1 MSTLLIASLQPGE
14 GRTTTTAAL
23 GARLVAEGR
32 NVRLLRVR
40 SPEGADAAAED
51 DARTLASV
59 PGCAS
64 PRAAVSEQEAQAE
77 ATSAN
82 AAGDVCI
89 IEMPPGETPPGGET
103 PAGIPHELAVRLAA
117 RVVLVSAG
125 VNELRPGDLSAAA
138 QTLGDTFLGVV
149 ATRQPERRLD
159 AAEAELRERG
169 LACLAALPEDRLLA
183 GPNVREMAETLH
195 ASRLVEEGEEDEAL
209 EYVMLGPISADPGQ
223 PYFLQ
228 HGHKAVINRFD
239 KMDLH
244 LAALATEP
252 DCLIL
257 TGGQDPSP
265 YLLDRLA
272 GSGLDI
278 TVLLSPE
285 STVRT
290 VELLDDLYSRT
301 RFTGRRKLDRA
312 VELYHERLDLQQL
325 VEALR

>member
-23 GARLVAEGR
+23 GGHLAAEGR

-40 SPEGADAAAED
+40 SPEADAAAED
-51 DARTLASV
+51 DARTLAAV

-64 PRAAVSEQEAQAE
+64 PRAALSEQEAQAE
-77 ATSAN
+77 ANSAN
-82 AAGDVCI
+82 AAGDVSI
-89 IEMPPGETPPGGET
+89 IEMPPGGESPPG
-103 PAGIPHELAVRLAA
+103 IPQQLAVRLSA

-125 VNELRPGDLSAAA
+125 GDELRLSDLSAAA
-138 QTLGDTFLGVV
+138 QTLGDALQGVI

-183 GPNVREMAETLH
+183 GPNVREMAETLR
-195 ASRLVEEGEEDEAL
+195 ASRLVEEGGEEEAL
-209 EYVMLGPISADPGQ
+209 EFIMLGPISADPGQ

-244 LAALATEP
+244 LAALAPEP

-257 TGGQDPSP
+257 TGGQAPSP

-272 GSGLDI
+272 GSGLEI

-285 STVRT
+285 GTVRT
-290 VELLDDLYSRT
+290 VELLDDLYGRT

-312 VELYHERLDLQQL
+312 VELFSERLDLRQL

>member
-14 GRTTTTAAL
+14 GRTTTAAAL
-23 GARLVAEGR
+23 GARLAAEGR

-51 DARTLASV
+51 DARTLAAV

-64 PRAAVSEQEAQAE
+64 PRAAVSEQEAHTE
-77 ATSAN
+77 ANSTN

-89 IEMPPGETPPGGET
+89 IETPPGGET
-103 PAGIPHELAVRLAA
+103 PSGIPHELAVRLAA

-125 VNELRPGDLSAAA
+125 VDELRRGDLSAAA
-138 QTLGDTFLGVV
+138 QTLGDTLLGVV

-183 GPNVREMAETLH
+183 GPNVREMAETLR
-195 ASRLVEEGEEDEAL
+195 ASRLVEEGEEEEAL
-209 EYVMLGPISADPGQ
+209 EYIMLGPISADPGQ

-228 HGHKAVINRFD
+228 HGHKAAINRFD
-239 KMDLH
+239 RMDLH

-257 TGGQDPSP
+257 TGGQAPSP

-278 TVLLSPE
+278 TVLISPE
-285 STVRT
+285 GTVRT
-290 VELLDDLYSRT
+290 VELLDDLYGRT
-301 RFTGRRKLDRA
+301 RFTGRRKLNRA
-312 VELYHERLDLQQL
+312 VELFRERLDLRQL

>member
-14 GRTTTTAAL
+14 GRTTTAAAL
-23 GARLVAEGR
+23 GARLAAEGR

-51 DARTLASV
+51 DARTLDAV

-64 PRAAVSEQEAQAE
+64 PRAALSEQEAHTE
-77 ATSAN
+77 ANSAN

-89 IEMPPGETPPGGET
+89 IEMPPGKTPP
-103 PAGIPHELAVRLAA
+103 GIPHELAVRLSA
-117 RVVLVSAG
+117 RLVLVSAG
-125 VNELRPGDLSAAA
+125 VDELRLGDLAAAA
-138 QTLGDTFLGVV
+138 QTLGDTFLGIV

-183 GPNVREMAETLH
+183 GPNVREMAETLG
-195 ASRLVEEGEEDEAL
+195 ASRLVEEGEEEEAL
-209 EYVMLGPISADPGQ
+209 EYIMLGPISADPGQ

-257 TGGQDPSP
+257 TGGQAPSP

-285 STVRT
+285 GTVRT
-290 VELLDDLYSRT
+290 VELLDDLYGRT
-301 RFTGRRKLDRA
+301 RFTGQRKLDRA
-312 VELYHERLDLQQL
+312 VELFRERLDLQQL
-325 VEALR
+325 VEALH

>member
-23 GARLVAEGR
+23 GARLAAEGR

-51 DARTLASV
+51 DARTLAAV

-64 PRAAVSEQEAQAE
+64 PRAALSEQEAQAE
-77 ATSAN
+77 ANSAN

-89 IEMPPGETPPGGET
+89 IETLPGGETPPGL
-103 PAGIPHELAVRLAA
+103 PHELAVRLAA

-125 VNELRPGDLSAAA
+125 VNELRPGGLAEAA

-183 GPNVREMAETLH
+183 GPNVREMAETLR
-195 ASRLVEEGEEDEAL
+195 ASRLGEEGEEEEAL
-209 EYVMLGPISADPGQ
+209 EYIMLGPISADPGQ

-257 TGGQDPSP
+257 TGGQAPSP

-285 STVRT
+285 GTVRT

-312 VELYHERLDLQQL
+312 VELFRERLDLQQF

>member
-14 GRTTTTAAL
+14 GRTTTAAAL
-23 GARLVAEGR
+23 GARLAAEGR
-32 NVRLLRVR
+32 HVRLLRVR

-51 DARTLASV
+51 DARTLAAV

-64 PRAAVSEQEAQAE
+64 PRAALSEQEAQAE
-77 ATSAN
+77 ANSAN

-89 IEMPPGETPPGGET
+89 IECIIETPPGGET

-117 RVVLVSAG
+117 RVVLVSTG
-125 VNELRPGDLSAAA
+125 VDELRRGDLSAAA
-138 QTLGDTFLGVV
+138 QTLGDTLLGVV

-183 GPNVREMAETLH
+183 GPNVREMAETLR
-195 ASRLVEEGEEDEAL
+195 ASRLVEEGEEQEAL
-209 EYVMLGPISADPGQ
+209 EYIMLGPISADPGQ

-228 HGHKAVINRFD
+228 HGRKAVINRFD

-257 TGGQDPSP
+257 TGGQAPSP

-285 STVRT
+285 GTVRT
-290 VELLDDLYSRT
+290 VELLDDLYGRT
-301 RFTGRRKLDRA
+301 RFAGRRKLDRA
-312 VELYHERLDLQQL
+312 VELFRERLDLQQL
-325 VEALR
+325 VEVLH

>member
-1 MSTLLIASLQPGE
+1 MSTLLIVSLQPGE
-14 GRTTTTAAL
+14 GRTTTAAAL
-23 GARLVAEGR
+23 GVRLAAEER

-51 DARTLASV
+51 DARTLAAV

-64 PRAAVSEQEAQAE
+64 PRAALSEQEAHAE
-77 ATSAN
+77 ANSAN

-89 IEMPPGETPPGGET
+89 IETPSGETPPGG
-103 PAGIPHELAVRLAA
+103 PRELADRLDA

-125 VNELRPGDLSAAA
+125 TDELRPGDLPAAA
-138 QTLGDTFLGVV
+138 QTLGDTLLGVV
-149 ATRQPERRLD
+149 ATRQPDRRLN

-183 GPNVREMAETLH
+183 GPNVREMAETLR
-195 ASRLVEEGEEDEAL
+195 ASRLVEEGEEEEGL

-228 HGHKAVINRFD
+228 HGRKATINRFD

-257 TGGQDPSP
+257 TGGQAPSP

-285 STVRT
+285 GTVRT
-290 VELLDDLYSRT
+290 VELLDELYGRT
-301 RFTGRRKLDRA
+301 RFTGQRKLDRA
-312 VELYHERLDLQQL
+312 VELFRERLDLPQL

>member
-14 GRTTTTAAL
+14 GRTTTAAAL
-23 GARLVAEGR
+23 GARLAAEGR

-51 DARTLASV
+51 DARTLAAV

-77 ATSAN
+77 ANSAN

-89 IEMPPGETPPGGET
+89 IETPS
-103 PAGIPHELAVRLAA
+103 GIPHELAVRLAA

-125 VNELRPGDLSAAA
+125 VDEAGSGDLSAAA

-159 AAEAELRERG
+159 AAEALLRERG

-183 GPNVREMAETLH
+183 GPNVREMAETLR
-195 ASRLVEEGEEDEAL
+195 ASRLVEEGEEEEAL
-209 EYVMLGPISADPGQ
+209 EYVMLGPISVDPGQ

-228 HGHKAVINRFD
+228 HGRKAVINRFD

-257 TGGQDPSP
+257 TGGQAPSP

-272 GSGLDI
+272 GSELDI

-285 STVRT
+285 GTVRT
-290 VELLDDLYSRT
+290 VELLDDLYGHT

-312 VELYHERLDLQQL
+312 VELFRERLDLPQL